1 MDKTTKK
8 PKNILKLDETVVNRI
23 AAGEIIQRP
32 ANALKEMLENSL
44 DAGSTSIQVTV
55 KDGGL
60 KLLKIQ
66 DNGSGINKEDFAIVC
81 ERFTTSKLQKFEDL
95 NAIGTFGFRGEALA
109 SISHVAHLTIITK
122 TVEMQCAYKSSYHNG
137 KLVGASKP
145 CAGTQGTQIVVEDL
159 FYNVPTRRN
168 ALKSPSD
175 EHNRIIEVIT
185 RFAVHNASVGFS
197 LKKLNDNGSDVRTSP
212 NSTQEDNIRILYGH
226 AVAKD
231 LIKLNVEDPVLKVK
245 VNGLISNVD
254 YAGAKFTML
263 LFINHRLVDST
274 PLKRALDS
282 VYATYLAKGKHPFVY
297 LSIEI
302 APNCVDVNVHPTKHE
317 VHFLNEDAII
327 HKIQST
333 ADILLKNAS
342 TSRSFAIQTVIPPSN
357 FLNKPESRVTN
368 SNATKVYDKQLVRTD
383 SKDQKIDKFLDK
395 STTAPES
402 MMSSLDQSS
411 FINQTSVEASYEP
424 SISVNQRIEAERSE
438 VPDKVRT
445 IPREPEKN
453 NSTISHGVIESITER
468 RNFELTSLSQL
479 REAVKNNTDQVLRDT
494 FKDSIFVGCVSEKHC
509 LIQHGTRL
517 YIFCLER
524 VAEEFFYQRFLE
536 EFGNCGVICL
546 SDPPPLYNLALMA
559 MDQEDNEWRP
569 EDGPKDYLG
578 KQVAELLGC
587 KSEMLNDYFSIQ
599 IEGNRNL
606 AGIPLVLVGY
616 IPDLTQL
623 PSFVLRLAS
632 DVEWNVEKD
641 CFDTVC
647 RVMAKFYRKPNDHEV
662 LNVGSDKDWKWTVEH
677 VLYPAIKASLL
688 PPKAWISDGTILQ
701 IADLPDLYK
710 VFERC

>member
-1 MDKTTKK
+1 MEKPNKR

-32 ANALKEMLENSL
+32 ANALKELLENCL

-60 KLLKIQ
+60 KLMKIQ
-66 DNGSGINKEDFAIVC
+66 DNGSGINKEDFPIVC

-122 TVEMQCAYKSSYHNG
+122 TSEMQCAYKCSYHDG
-137 KLVGASKP
+137 KLIGAPKP

-159 FYNVPTRRN
+159 FYNVPTRKN
-168 ALKSPSD
+168 SLKSPSE
-175 EHNRIIEVIT
+175 EHNRIIEVVT

-212 NSTQEDNIRILYGH
+212 NSTQEDNIRVLYGH

-231 LIKLNVEDPVLKVK
+231 LIKLQVEDPGLKVK

-254 YAGAKFTML
+254 YSGAKFTML
-263 LFINHRLVDST
+263 LFINHRLVEST

-327 HKIQST
+327 HKIQSS
-333 ADILLKNAS
+333 ADVLLKAAS
-342 TSRSFAIQTVIPPSN
+342 TSRSFAVQTVIPPIS
-357 FLNKPESRVTN
+357 FLDRQQSKV
-368 SNATKVYDKQLVRTD
+368 AGAKVYDKQLVRTD
-383 SKDQKIDKFLDK
+383 SRDQKIDKFL
-395 STTAPES
+395 STTMDS
-402 MMSSLDQSS
+402 MPSSSSNECS
-411 FINQTSVEASYEP
+411 FINQTSMESPEEPVTAVFQQKETEKRTPSEMNRAIQGASDC
-424 SISVNQRIEAERSE
+424 SDSTMRHRSSVAPGI
-438 VPDKVRT
+438 V
-445 IPREPEKN
+445 
-453 NSTISHGVIESITER
+453 ER
-468 RNFELTSLSQL
+468 RQFELTSLTQL
-479 REAVKNNTDQVLRDT
+479 RENVKKNTDQVLRDT

-509 LIQHGTRL
+509 LIQYGTRL
-517 YIFCLER
+517 YIFRMER
-524 VAEEFFYQRFLE
+524 VAEEFFYQRFLD

-559 MDQEDNEWRP
+559 LDQEENEWRP
-569 EDGPKDYLG
+569 DDGPKDHLANLAS
-578 KQVAELLGC
+578 QLLFS
-587 KSEMLNDYFSIQ
+587 KSEMLDDYFSLQ
-599 IEGNRNL
+599 INEKRHL
-606 AGIPLVLVGY
+606 VAIPLLLVDY

-641 CFDTVC
+641 CFDTIC
-647 RVMAKFYRKPNDHEV
+647 RVMARFYRKPNDHEV

-688 PPKAWISDGTILQ
+688 PPKTWINDGTILQ